1 VYSTPHKIRNCN
13 CRTSSSFAFWF
24 MLFLV
29 ASETIT
35 AQVPQPPE
43 KTLTLSETVEVALKQ
58 NIDIQIATLG
68 LAQHQQERV
77 IARSKLL
84 PQAEFDGSESVTRYN
99 KKALIGMSGSPYS
112 IGPYQSIHV
121 GPSFS
126 TPIFDL
132 TLLRQYQASGNR
144 LQASREDQRTVHE
157 ETVLLAVSE
166 YMAHLR
172 ALAAIAAAQSRV
184 KLASS
189 LARQANDLRNDGVA
203 TRIDVSRA
211 EVRLREEK
219 QQLIDAERDAETSMY
234 ALKRILNIPDSQP
247 IAFADREAFSATP
260 SLDLA
265 DPVATALAQRSELKS
280 LAHNV
285 LAAKDLHTAA
295 VAESL
300 PKLKFAGSWNEQGG
314 NLTTIT
320 PGYEYRF
327 DLNLP
332 IFTSGRLKAERKNTA
347 IVEQT
352 TERKLQQARNQV
364 TEQVHDGE
372 VEIQAALNQVELGKQ
387 EVQLANEEVTLSQGR
402 FQSGVTDNIEV
413 IAAQD
418 SLARAN
424 DEEINAL
431 YRYNI
436 ARAQLAHAVGGIE
449 QIYTRP

>member
-1 VYSTPHKIRNCN
+1 
-13 CRTSSSFAFWF
+13 
-24 MLFLV
+24 
-29 ASETIT
+29 
-35 AQVPQPPE
+35 
-43 KTLTLSETVEVALKQ
+43 
-58 NIDIQIATLG
+58 
-68 LAQHQQERV
+68 
-77 IARSKLL
+77 
-84 PQAEFDGSESVTRYN
+84 
-99 KKALIGMSGSPYS
+99 
-112 IGPYQSIHV
+112 
-121 GPSFS
+121 
-126 TPIFDL
+126 
-132 TLLRQYQASGNR
+132 
-144 LQASREDQRTVHE
+144 
-157 ETVLLAVSE
+157 
-166 YMAHLR
+166 
-172 ALAAIAAAQSRV
+172 
-184 KLASS
+184 
-189 LARQANDLRNDGVA
+189 
-203 TRIDVSRA
+203 
-211 EVRLREEK
+211 
-219 QQLIDAERDAETSMY
+219 
-234 ALKRILNIPDSQP
+234 
-247 IAFADREAFSATP
+247 
-260 SLDLA
+260 
-265 DPVATALAQRSELKS
+265 
-280 LAHNV
+280 
-285 LAAKDLHTAA
+285 

-387 EVQLANEEVTLSQGR
+387 EVQLANEEVTLSRGR